1 MKNLTAIPISLI
13 SFFGFMPQL
22 QSQPP
27 AAPGNIFDV
36 RQYGATG
43 SKADSATAAIQQAV
57 DACFKTGGGTVYLPP
72 GAYTSGTSELKDNVT
87 LRLEAGATLF
97 LTANMQELRGRSRAL
112 IYAEGAKN
120 IAVTGKGTIDGQAT
134 YELVPARGDDPEIL
148 KEIGIARS
156 AGVDMRRYYRTGSQ
170 PYMLIINKS
179 TNVLVQDVSVI
190 NSPLWTM
197 RISECDRVFVR
208 GVYLYSDLEK
218 GVNADGIDIV
228 SSRNVTISDSIITT
242 ADDAIV
248 LKSPVRDKPVENV
261 TVTNCV
267 LTSSSTAMM
276 IGTETYADVRHVIF
290 SNSVIRNSNKAFGIN
305 VQDGGTV
312 SDVIFSG
319 ITVDTS
325 RRAWNWWGSAE
336 TFKFVLKK
344 RTPQSKLGAIRDIV
358 VDNVV
363 SHARGTSTIT
373 GHAESPLENIAIS
386 NVQIFM
392 DEENAPDKRTT
403 DAIVADGV
411 NGLKL
416 RNVSVKWADD
426 KPEPMW
432 QSALRLKNVTDLEL
446 SNFTGRQGLKTGK
459 DAAIVLENVSDGV
472 IRDSQASAGTGTF
485 LEVRG
490 AKSKDLRLRNND
502 LSRAARQLGFADGAL
517 PRSVVLKGTEPA
529 PRPPAKP

>member
-1 MKNLTAIPISLI
+1 MIRSTPLPIAFIAL
-13 SFFGFMPQL
+13 FGSIPQL

-27 AAPGNIFDV
+27 AAERSTFDV

-43 SKADSATAAIQQAV
+43 NKADSATAAIQQAV
-57 DACFKTGGGTVYLPP
+57 DACFKAGGGMVYLPP
-72 GAYTSGTSELKDNVT
+72 GAYTSGTIELKDNVT

-97 LTANMQELRGRSRAL
+97 LTANTQELRGRNRAL

-134 YELVPARGDDPEIL
+134 YALLPSRGDDPEIL
-148 KEIGIARS
+148 REIAAARS
-156 AGVDMRRYYRTGSQ
+156 AGADMRRYYRTGSQ
-170 PYMLIINKS
+170 AYMFIINKS
-179 TNVLVQDVSVI
+179 TNVLLQDISVI

-208 GVYLYSDLEK
+208 GVYIYSDLEK

-312 SDVIFSG
+312 SDVIFSN

-358 VDNVV
+358 VDNVI

-373 GHAESPLENIAIS
+373 GHAESPLENITVS

-392 DEENAPDKRTT
+392 DEENAPDKRAT

-416 RNVSVKWADD
+416 RNVSVKWAEG
-426 KPEPMW
+426 KTEPMW
-432 QSALRLKNVTDLEL
+432 QSALRLRNVTDLEL
-446 SNFTGRQGLKTGK
+446 INFAGRQGLKTGK
-459 DAAIVLENVSDGV
+459 DPAVVVENVIDGV
-472 IRDSQASAGTGTF
+472 IRDSRASAGTGTF
-485 LEVRG
+485 LEFRG
-490 AKSKDLRLRNND
+490 AKTKDLRLQNND
-502 LSRAARQLGFADGAL
+502 LSKAAKQLAFTNGAL
-517 PRSVVLKGTEPA
+517 SRSVVLQGTEPA
-529 PRPPAKP
+529 PRPPANQ